1 MRSTSACEVRIIDR
15 AKTPLFAMASQEKR
29 KKLSKSEKK
38 KLYQDR
44 GKKGAE
50 ARGLGAGSRQDFSL
64 PAQWTTEVTSYDH
77 HDAMK
82 YISPGKTMYHTT
94 TKVKETL
101 AKRKM
106 DFCLDKSSE
115 SSGNEADD
123 KDPDFKPDP
132 SSKRLK
138 MVREEPLQNP
148 LKVERQLCVCESSQI
163 IRLIEDINK
172 TSRCSTPDCNGMF
185 HA

>member
-1 MRSTSACEVRIIDR
+1 
-15 AKTPLFAMASQEKR
+15 MASQDKK

-50 ARGLGAGSRQDFSL
+50 ARGLGTGSRIDFSL
-64 PAQWTTEVTSYDH
+64 SAQWTTEVTSYDH
-77 HDAMK
+77 HDAVK
-82 YISPGKTMYHTT
+82 YISPGKTMYHTS

-115 SSGNEADD
+115 SSGNETDNKDAD
-123 KDPDFKPDP
+123 FEPDP
-132 SSKRLK
+132 SPKRRK

-185 HA
+185 HELLNCCRFNFF

>member
-1 MRSTSACEVRIIDR
+1 MV
-15 AKTPLFAMASQEKR
+15 SQDK

-44 GKKGAE
+44 GKKGAK
-50 ARGLGAGSRQDFSL
+50 ARGLGTGSRIDFPL

-77 HDAMK
+77 HDALK
-82 YISPGKTMYHTT
+82 YISPGKTLYH
-94 TKVKETL
+94 
-101 AKRKM
+101 KRKM

-115 SSGNEADD
+115 SSGNETDNKDAD
-123 KDPDFKPDP
+123 FEPDP
-132 SSKRLK
+132 SPKRRK

-163 IRLIEDINK
+163 IRLIEEPLVALHPIAMVCFMN
-172 TSRCSTPDCNGMF
+172 C
-185 HA
+185 

>member
-1 MRSTSACEVRIIDR
+1 MRSAEV
-15 AKTPLFAMASQEKR
+15 
-29 KKLSKSEKK
+29 
-38 KLYQDR
+38 
-44 GKKGAE
+44 
-50 ARGLGAGSRQDFSL
+50 RGLGTGSRIDFSL

-77 HDAMK
+77 HDAVK
-82 YISPGKTMYHTT
+82 YISPGKTMYHTS

-106 DFCLDKSSE
+106 DFCLDKS
-115 SSGNEADD
+115 
-123 KDPDFKPDP
+123 DP
-132 SSKRLK
+132 SPKRRK

-172 TSRCSTPDCNGMF
+172 TSHCSTPDCNGMSHELLNCCRF
-185 HA
+185 NFF

>member
-1 MRSTSACEVRIIDR
+1 MRSTSASRIVRR
-15 AKTPLFAMASQEKR
+15 LCLQCRSQDKK

-50 ARGLGAGSRQDFSL
+50 GGGIGTGSRIDFSL
-64 PAQWTTEVTSYDH
+64 PAQWTTEITSYDH
-77 HDAMK
+77 HDAVK
-82 YISPGKTMYHTT
+82 YISPGKTMYHTS

-115 SSGNEADD
+115 SLGNETDN
-123 KDPDFKPDP
+123 KDPDFEPDP
-132 SSKRLK
+132 SPKRLK
-138 MVREEPLQNP
+138 SGKWGGSFVFVR
-148 LKVERQLCVCESSQI
+148 R
-163 IRLIEDINK
+163 
-172 TSRCSTPDCNGMF
+172 
-185 HA
+185 

>member
-1 MRSTSACEVRIIDR
+1 
-15 AKTPLFAMASQEKR
+15 MASQDKK

-38 KLYQDR
+38 NLYQDR

-50 ARGLGAGSRQDFSL
+50 ARGLRTGSRIDFSL
-64 PAQWTTEVTSYDH
+64 PAQLTTEITYDH
-77 HDAMK
+77 HDAVK
-82 YISPGKTMYHTT
+82 YISPGKTMYHTSA
-94 TKVKETL
+94 KVKETL

-115 SSGNEADD
+115 SSGNETDN
-123 KDPDFKPDP
+123 KDPDFEPDLSP
-132 SSKRLK
+132 KRLK
-138 MVREEPLQNP
+138 MARKEPLQNP

-185 HA
+185 QELLSCCRFNFL